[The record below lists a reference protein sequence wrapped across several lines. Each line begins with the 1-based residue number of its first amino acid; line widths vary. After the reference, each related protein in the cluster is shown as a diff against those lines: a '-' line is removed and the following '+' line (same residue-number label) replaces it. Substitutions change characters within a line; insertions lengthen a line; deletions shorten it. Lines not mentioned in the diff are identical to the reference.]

1 MFDLLFIYKLSG
13 FVDCVP
19 TERASSQHEAGTRTQ
34 PQLNAGCSGSCSL
47 AVREKQQLTSVP
59 VALHSD
65 GWHSEVLLRKFPSLW
80 KNTLKKNQQKE
91 IRWNRGIV
99 TLLLSP
105 AQVYGKER
113 QRHRL
118 KLLWHFWLPSCHVF
132 FFMMQLWP
140 NGAWTAFSCLPRYIK
155 SWCNLHTIKRRKPP
169 LKTALSV
176 DKTNLCCYA

>member
-1 MFDLLFIYKLSG
+1 MPVYLQKE
-13 FVDCVP
+13 P
-19 TERASSQHEAGTRTQ
+19 
-34 PQLNAGCSGSCSL
+34 
-47 AVREKQQLTSVP
+47 AVSMKQAPEPNPSWMLGVQELLTSSKGEATADFGPRGIAFRWVTFRSA
-59 VALHSD
+59 VKKVSQLM
-65 GWHSEVLLRKFPSLW
+65 K
-80 KNTLKKNQQKE
+80 KYIKKKNQQKE